1 MGLAA
6 YGHTGRFHVKRT
18 GILLGLAGL
27 ILLDWAA
34 LHDLLIGEPDVRLE
48 WAVLGFSALAYA
60 LLLWKALAL
69 RRQRQ
74 E

>member
-1 MGLAA
+1 
-6 YGHTGRFHVKRT
+6 VKRI

-34 LHDLLIGEPDVRLE
+34 LHDVLIGEPDLRIE
-48 WAVLGFSALAYA
+48 WAVLGLSVLAYA

-69 RRQRQ
+69 RRQLQ

>member
-1 MGLAA
+1 M
-6 YGHTGRFHVKRT
+6 KRI

-34 LHDLLIGEPDVRLE
+34 LHDVLAGEPDLRLE

-60 LLLWKALAL
+60 LLLWKAGVL
-69 RRQRQ
+69 RQGGQ
-74 E
+74 G

>member
-1 MGLAA
+1 M
-6 YGHTGRFHVKRT
+6 KRI

-34 LHDLLIGEPDVRLE
+34 LHDVLIGEPDLRIE
-48 WAVLGFSALAYA
+48 WAVLGLSVLAYA
-60 LLLWKALAL
+60 LLLWKGLAL
-69 RRQRQ
+69 RRQLQ

>member
-1 MGLAA
+1 M
-6 YGHTGRFHVKRT
+6 KRI
-18 GILLGLAGL
+18 GILLGLVGL

-34 LHDLLIGEPDVRLE
+34 LHDVLIGEPDLRNE
-48 WAVLGFSALAYA
+48 WLVLGLSVLAYA

-69 RRQRQ
+69 RRQIQ

>member
-1 MGLAA
+1 M
-6 YGHTGRFHVKRT
+6 KRI

-34 LHDLLIGEPDVRLE
+34 LHDVLIGEPDLRIE
-48 WAVLGFSALAYA
+48 WVVLGLSVLAYA
-60 LLLWKALAL
+60 LLLWMALAL
-69 RRQRQ
+69 RRQIQ

>member
-1 MGLAA
+1 
-6 YGHTGRFHVKRT
+6 
-18 GILLGLAGL
+18 LAGL

-34 LHDLLIGEPDVRLE
+34 LHDLLIGEPDVRME
-48 WAVLGFSALAYA
+48 WAVLGLSGLAYA

>member
-1 MGLAA
+1 M
-6 YGHTGRFHVKRT
+6 KRI

-34 LHDLLIGEPDVRLE
+34 LHDVMAGEPDLRLE
-48 WAVLGFSALAYA
+48 WAILGLSGFAYA
-60 LLLWKALAL
+60 LLLWKASAL
-69 RRQRQ
+69 RRQGQ